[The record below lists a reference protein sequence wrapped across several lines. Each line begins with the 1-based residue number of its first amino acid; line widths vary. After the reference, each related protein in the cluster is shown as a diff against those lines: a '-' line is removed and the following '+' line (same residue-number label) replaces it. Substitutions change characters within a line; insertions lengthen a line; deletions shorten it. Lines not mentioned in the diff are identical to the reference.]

1 MGNSAIVSQIRERI
15 AALKEE
21 LALLERALKAFGSA
35 AASKTSTGRAGA
47 GSGKAKSGLP
57 PPPGTFNLLRPQVL
71 TCLSGKPAT
80 ARALVTRLANRRKV
94 ELDGQGQ
101 RVMWARVHQHL
112 LQLESA
118 GSAKRTPDGWVRD
131 GG

>member
-1 MGNSAIVSQIRERI
+1 MGNSSIVSQIRERI
-15 AALKEE
+15 AALKQE
-21 LALLERALKAFGSA
+21 LVLLERALMALGSA
-35 AASKTSTGRAGA
+35 GSKASAGRTGA
-47 GSGKAKSGLP
+47 GSGKARSGLP
-57 PPPGTFNLLRPQVL
+57 PPAGTFNLLRPQVL
-71 TCLSGKPAT
+71 ACLSGKPAT

-118 GSAKRTPDGWVRD
+118 GSAKRTPEGWVRQGD
-131 GG
+131 

>member
-21 LALLERALKAFGSA
+21 LALLERALKALVSA
-35 AASKTSTGRAGA
+35 GSKTAAGRAGA
-47 GSGKAKSGLP
+47 GSAKARSGLP
-57 PPPGTFNLLRPQVL
+57 PPAGTFNLLRPQVL

-80 ARALVTRLANRRKV
+80 ARALVTRLANKRKV